1 MNSSDCIFYQLA
13 KTNQAAMRFWSKRII
28 EFNVTPVQGM
38 VLNFL
43 MDEDGVTSKNLGDRV
58 LLDSATLTGVLDR
71 LEAMDLTERR
81 PNPGDRRAILVCLT
95 GKGRALTTDIRKVA
109 IKANKK
115 FLKVLN
121 PDDEKD
127 LRQMLHQLRE
137 A

>member
-95 GKGRALTTDIRKVA
+95 DKGRALTTDIRKAA

-115 FLKVLN
+115 FLKALN
-121 PDDEKD
+121 PGHEKD